1 MMTKREERKLFNGF
15 NKGLLIDGQNK
26 RLSVKDS
33 FNHLAVIATTGAG
46 KTTSYIIPN
55 LLKLASENN
64 SMIVTDLSGELY
76 QKTSGYLKS
85 KGFKVLVLDP
95 ENLEESM
102 GYNPLYYANSP
113 AAIDNLAEIL
123 ISSSNNGEVKAE
135 DKIWVHG
142 AKTIISILIKT
153 LLRSGNH
160 RYINLA
166 NVRFL
171 LNFFGENGANIDDV
185 IKYYADERLYA
196 EWQGFRGGNLKTVQS
211 FISTANVAL
220 NSIGINDNL
229 ALLTANHSV
238 NFENLRKEKTI
249 IYIRIPVQN
258 QDQYSFLLN
267 LFYKQFFDAMMSK
280 LPTKKDLPVY
290 CLLDEF
296 GNMKIP
302 KFQTIATSIRKFKVS
317 LSIVLQDFSQLREKY
332 GENDAKTI
340 LSGGITGVLFFS
352 GADTE
357 ITEEVSKKIGKEYVN
372 KVDDMG
378 KVHLFHQDVLSPDEV
393 RTMDD
398 DQTIFVYKNKKPLRL
413 KVKFYYDDF
422 ILNSYTK
429 KPPCKQNRQID
440 VNNLAYVGD
449 DDL

>member
-1 MMTKREERKLFNGF
+1 
-15 NKGLLIDGQNK
+15 
-26 RLSVKDS
+26 
-33 FNHLAVIATTGAG
+33 
-46 KTTSYIIPN
+46 
-55 LLKLASENN
+55 
-64 SMIVTDLSGELY
+64 
-76 QKTSGYLKS
+76 
-85 KGFKVLVLDP
+85 
-95 ENLEESM
+95 
-102 GYNPLYYANSP
+102 
-113 AAIDNLAEIL
+113 
-123 ISSSNNGEVKAE
+123 
-135 DKIWVHG
+135 
-142 AKTIISILIKT
+142 
-153 LLRSGNH
+153 
-160 RYINLA
+160 
-166 NVRFL
+166 
-171 LNFFGENGANIDDV
+171 
-185 IKYYADERLYA
+185 
-196 EWQGFRGGNLKTVQS
+196 
-211 FISTANVAL
+211 
-220 NSIGINDNL
+220 
-229 ALLTANHSV
+229 
-238 NFENLRKEKTI
+238 
-249 IYIRIPVQN
+249 
-258 QDQYSFLLN
+258 
-267 LFYKQFFDAMMSK
+267 MMSK